1 MSLVTPEF
9 GLLFWMV
16 VIFGIVFFLL
26 AKFGFPIITDMLDER
41 SARIAKSL
49 KDADEIEARMATWK
63 VEQAQLL
70 EAARKQQSEILRK
83 AAETR
88 EQIIAEARDRAREE
102 ADRLLKDAKTQIE
115 AEKESALRDVR
126 KEIALLSVEVA
137 SGSFLRSLLS
147 MRTSVICC
155 APAPLIWSGEDG
167 ANAVMSLSSTMTSLP
182 RRAMAVPC
190 LSPMSA
196 FAAAMRSLTTFR
208 SKAFSGSAS
217 MALKR
222 LSKRSIAPPFLT
234 SFA

>member
-88 EQIIAEARDRAREE
+88 EQIITEARDRARE
-102 ADRLLKDAKTQIE
+102 E

-137 SGSFLRSLLS
+137 EKVLRHEL
-147 MRTSVICC
+147 
-155 APAPLIWSGEDG
+155 AGED
-167 ANAVMSLSSTMTSLP
+167 SQ
-182 RRAMAVPC
+182 RALLEQLVEESHQA
-190 LSPMSA
+190 
-196 FAAAMRSLTTFR
+196 
-208 SKAFSGSAS
+208 
-217 MALKR
+217 R
-222 LSKRSIAPPFLT
+222 LN
-234 SFA
+234 